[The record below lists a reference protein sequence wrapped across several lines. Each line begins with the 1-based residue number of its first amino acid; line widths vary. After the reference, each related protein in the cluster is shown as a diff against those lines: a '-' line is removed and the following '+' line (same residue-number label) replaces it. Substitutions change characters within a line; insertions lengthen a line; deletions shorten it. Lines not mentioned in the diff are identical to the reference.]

1 MKKNRIHYGSKR
13 SRAINCI
20 IRALGAIGTP
30 ATYHLIDEWCWE
42 NVKGWVRMSPTPNEF
57 GAMCAWS
64 RDIEAVG
71 LAPVPSAQLS
81 GYSLNTL
88 WGLKEWSS

>member
-1 MKKNRIHYGSKR
+1 MKKNRIHYESKR
-13 SRAINCI
+13 SRALNCI

-30 ATYHLIDEWCWE
+30 ATYSQIDEWCWE

-64 RDIEAVG
+64 RHLEAVG
-71 LAPVPSAQLS
+71 MAPVPSAQLS

-88 WGLKEWSS
+88 WALKEWSS